1 MRGDLNDQFQRAQS
15 AANGDNTSEKVIIGV
30 AAFMAIAFIA
40 MVIGITVFIVKS
52 LDKFIEAEPATNI
65 NPELVTQINDLNNQ
79 IFNGGSQNPDGSGSV
94 ASDANFKFGTV
105 NGTSYYS
112 EFSGV
117 SFTAPA
123 DWLFTS
129 YASDTVSTS
138 PKDLSATGNH
148 MSSSVIIQ
156 YESKKANGYQNASD
170 ALVSTQT
177 VATGQNNT
185 IVDNKASAKWGGN
198 KFVGIIYKNEVVP
211 SYPTYYEVLVAEV
224 NGYILRI
231 SLSAA
236 SENDLAILRTYFK

>member
-15 AANGDNTSEKVIIGV
+15 AANGDNTSERVIIGV
-30 AAFMAIAFIA
+30 AIFMAVCFIA
-40 MVIGITVFIVKS
+40 MIVGITVFVVKT
-52 LDKFIEAEPATNI
+52 LDKFVEAEPATNI

-79 IFNGGSQNPDGSGSV
+79 IFNGGKQNPDGGGSI
-94 ASDANFKFGTV
+94 ASDSNFKFGTV

-138 PKDLSATGNH
+138 PRDLSATGNH
-148 MSSSVIIQ
+148 MSSSVVIQ
-156 YESKKANGYQNASD
+156 YESKKANGYQSTDD
-170 ALVSTQT
+170 ALKSTRIM
-177 VATGQNNT
+177 ASEQNNT
-185 IVDNKASAKWGGN
+185 IVDNKASTKWGGN
-198 KFVGIIYKNEVVP
+198 KFVGIIYKNEVVA

-224 NGYILRI
+224 NGYMLRI
-231 SLSAA
+231 TLSAG
-236 SENDLAILRTYFK
+236 SENDLAIVRSYFK